1 MSYRTLFIIAVF
13 NHSLLSMTLMI
24 KSIQSNSVFGAL
36 TYFILILV
44 GIGVLLH
51 EAIGNKSIED
61 QDEQR

>member
-36 TYFILILV
+36 TYFILMLV